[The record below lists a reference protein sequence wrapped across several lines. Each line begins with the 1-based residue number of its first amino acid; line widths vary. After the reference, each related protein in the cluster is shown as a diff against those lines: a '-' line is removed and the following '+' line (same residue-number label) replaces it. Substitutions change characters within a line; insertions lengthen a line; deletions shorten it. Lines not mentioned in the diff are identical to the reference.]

1 MTMRTPLPLLAALA
15 LCAPMIANAAE
26 PAEKAIKPAAAVK
39 KPAAPPRGSADRNSM
54 PLSTRPTTVMLR
66 SSPRGA
72 WPITAYSS
80 APVLESLALP
90 RPAPTVP

>member
-39 KPAAPPRGSADRNSM
+39 KPAAPPRSSADILATAPASLGGEVDPDTVGVRAM
-54 PLSTRPTTVMLR
+54 PLGQVF
-66 SSPRGA
+66 
-72 WPITAYSS
+72 I
-80 APVLESLALP
+80 
-90 RPAPTVP
+90 